1 MVKISVIIPVYNS
14 EKYVA
19 NTIEN
24 ILNQTFTDFELIL
37 VDDGSKDSSG
47 QICDIYAKKDARIKV
62 IHKENGG
69 ICDARNKGLEIAQGK
84 YIMFSDNDDTMEL
97 TTLEDNYKLII
108 ENNADLVKFG
118 RKILYIQDEK
128 IYRTDIRKYE
138 FSILE
143 TDDLKERILDL
154 IYDKVLVCIWDGI
167 YKKEIL
173 TKFDTKFKKGGE
185 DIDFNL
191 KILKNTNKIIL
202 NDKVYYHHWI
212 RNGFSTS
219 TKYDENKIEV
229 AKNLLQSFKNTF
241 HNLDIKNKEKYNVI
255 QIRDYL
261 NTIIINMSNEKC
273 KLNKKEKKE
282 IIKKMDFDFQKCN
295 IIKMFKNSKKYTVEY
310 VLYQFSLYNILLA
323 LPKLK
328 KNKV

>member
-128 IYRTDIRKYE
+128 IYRTDIR
-138 FSILE
+138 
-143 TDDLKERILDL
+143 
-154 IYDKVLVCIWDGI
+154 
-167 YKKEIL
+167 
-173 TKFDTKFKKGGE
+173 
-185 DIDFNL
+185 
-191 KILKNTNKIIL
+191 
-202 NDKVYYHHWI
+202 
-212 RNGFSTS
+212 
-219 TKYDENKIEV
+219 
-229 AKNLLQSFKNTF
+229 
-241 HNLDIKNKEKYNVI
+241 
-255 QIRDYL
+255 
-261 NTIIINMSNEKC
+261 
-273 KLNKKEKKE
+273 
-282 IIKKMDFDFQKCN
+282 
-295 IIKMFKNSKKYTVEY
+295 
-310 VLYQFSLYNILLA
+310 
-323 LPKLK
+323 
-328 KNKV
+328 